1 MYLPYLMV
9 IGLIEMEISVP
20 ILVLTWIVSKK
31 LNSPPRHIARFLKS
45 GIPIYNSEVPDTAD
59 RKTRRK
65 RKRTQAI
72 ATRLCE
78 TKIARSTSIEKI
90 TCLEF
95 ISVSS

>member
-1 MYLPYLMV
+1 MV
-9 IGLIEMEISVP
+9 IGLIEMEISVL

-31 LNSPPRHIARFLKS
+31 LNSPARFLKS